1 MRAEKS
7 GITDVTGKVRVAR
20 LDDAIVVTMPGT
32 NYSVIYRRVQSSPWL
47 LASDLR
53 DDPNSS
59 DQSTYI
65 SGSSMDCCKREG
77 ERARV
82 DCLVGHSQTPKPQPA
97 RSNLSVLASYPFCS
111 IVVLGVEL
119 ERGRF
124 C

>member
-1 MRAEKS
+1 MKAEKS

-65 SGSSMDCCKREG
+65 WGLEHWIAANEKARELG
-77 ERARV
+77 W
-82 DCLVGHSQTPKPQPA
+82 
-97 RSNLSVLASYPFCS
+97 
-111 IVVLGVEL
+111 IV
-119 ERGRF
+119 
-124 C
+124 